1 MRDVCVCDARARTRV
16 VAGSTDTWRCVDD
29 AERWTGGT
37 RRCIT
42 RIPRPPGGIGT
53 SDAGSLVES
62 THTFQGGGAIGTPFR
77 GGKYIFFN
85 FLYGVDIILIVKYYF
100 MVFVKTVGAGKI
112 YRRMFKR
119 ITLKTYRI

>member
-1 MRDVCVCDARARTRV
+1 MHHTH
-16 VAGSTDTWRCVDD
+16 TQT
-29 AERWTGGT
+29 
-37 RRCIT
+37 
-42 RIPRPPGGIGT
+42 PPPGIGT
-53 SDAGSLVES
+53 SKAGSLVES
-62 THTFQGGGAIGTPFR
+62 THTFQGGGGAIGTPFR

-100 MVFVKTVGAGKI
+100 MVFVKAVGAGRI

>member
-1 MRDVCVCDARARTRV
+1 MAH
-16 VAGSTDTWRCVDD
+16 AGVSHAYPD
-29 AERWTGGT
+29 
-37 RRCIT
+37 
-42 RIPRPPGGIGT
+42 PRGGIGT

-85 FLYGVDIILIVKYYF
+85 FLYGIDIILIVKYYF
-100 MVFVKTVGAGKI
+100 MVFVKAVGAGKI
-112 YRRMFKR
+112 YRRIFKR

>member
-1 MRDVCVCDARARTRV
+1 MAH
-16 VAGSTDTWRCVDD
+16 AGASHAYPD
-29 AERWTGGT
+29 
-37 RRCIT
+37 
-42 RIPRPPGGIGT
+42 PPPGIGT

-100 MVFVKTVGAGKI
+100 MVLVKAVGAGSI

>member
-1 MRDVCVCDARARTRV
+1 MI
-16 VAGSTDTWRCVDD
+16 AGTTDTWRWRGRCGAVDG
-29 AERWTGGT
+29 WHTQVHHT
-37 RRCIT
+37 HT
-42 RIPRPPGGIGT
+42 HTPGGIGT

-100 MVFVKTVGAGKI
+100 MVFMKAVGAGKM

>member
-1 MRDVCVCDARARTRV
+1 MLLAARTR
-16 VAGSTDTWRCVDD
+16 GDGVDD

-62 THTFQGGGAIGTPFR
+62 THTFQGGGAIGTPLR

-85 FLYGVDIILIVKYYF
+85 FLYGVDIILDCQILFHGICESYGCRKD
-100 MVFVKTVGAGKI
+100 I
-112 YRRMFKR
+112 
-119 ITLKTYRI
+119 